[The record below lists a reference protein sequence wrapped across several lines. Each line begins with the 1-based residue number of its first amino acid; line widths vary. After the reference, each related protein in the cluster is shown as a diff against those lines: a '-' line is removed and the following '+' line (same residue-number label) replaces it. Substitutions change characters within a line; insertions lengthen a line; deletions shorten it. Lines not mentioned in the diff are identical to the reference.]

1 MLRVNQRIR
10 AREVHVIDP
19 EGKSLGVLPIQD
31 ALQRARDHGLDLVEI
46 SPRATPPVC
55 KILDFGKYRYE
66 MAKREK
72 EARKHN
78 LASKLKELKFRLN
91 IDEHDYLV
99 KLRRAEYFML
109 KGMKVKLLLAFRGRE
124 LQRKDDGM
132 DLVQRIR
139 HDLAHVG
146 TADAEPKLLGRN
158 INVMLTPLPASK
170 RTRKYTQEDE
180 PEVEDAEDHDDDDD
194 HGETESAT

>member
-1 MLRVNQRIR
+1 MS
-10 AREVHVIDP
+10 
-19 EGKSLGVLPIQD
+19 K
-31 ALQRARDHGLDLVEI
+31 
-46 SPRATPPVC
+46 
-55 KILDFGKYRYE
+55 K
-66 MAKREK
+66 EK

-99 KLRRAEYFML
+99 KMRRAEYFML

-124 LQRKDDGM
+124 MQRKDDGM
-132 DLVQRIR
+132 SLIQRIR
-139 HDLAHVG
+139 QDLSHVG

-170 RTRKYTQEDE
+170 RSRKFTQEDE
-180 PEVEDAEDHDDDDD
+180 PEVEDADDHDPDDD
-194 HGETESAT
+194 HDEDESKT